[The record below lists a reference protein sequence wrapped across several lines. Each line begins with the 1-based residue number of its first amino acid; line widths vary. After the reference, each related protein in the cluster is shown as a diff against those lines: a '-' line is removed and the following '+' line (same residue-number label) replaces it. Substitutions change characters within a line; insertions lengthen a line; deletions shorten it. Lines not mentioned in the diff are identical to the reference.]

1 MHSEWNELD
10 HISVELKTSLNLPN
24 LRPFLRAKHLL
35 TESELEQVDISPAN
49 PRDKAIDKFVSILKT
64 KGPNHAEVFLEVLKE
79 SLEQEDSHLGHVYLS
94 ERLEA
99 AIEEKFNMESLRK
112 AVDHISIQGIII
124 HLLLLKVAKQGVCE
138 CAL

>member
-24 LRPFLRAKHLL
+24 LRPYLRAKHLL

-64 KGPNHAEVFLEVLKE
+64 KGPKHANLFLAVLKE
-79 SLEQEDSHLGHVYLS
+79 SLEQEDSHLGHEHLI

-99 AIEEKFNMESLRK
+99 AIEKKFNIESLRK
-112 AVDHISIQGIII
+112 AVEHIPISGIV
-124 HLLLLKVAKQGVCE
+124 LT
-138 CAL
+138 